1 MVAVCYDKAP
11 PRWQEAVHAEVEVT
25 SLPPRIRC
33 EMVNRRTGE
42 TSSWDS
48 GSASLAPFVLA
59 VLAGSGALAAAWS
72 GVRRTSLSPAHR

>member
-11 PRWQEAVHAEVEVT
+11 PRRLEAVHAEVEVM

-33 EMVNRRTGE
+33 ETVNRRTGE

-59 VLAGSGALAAAWS
+59 VLAGAGALAAAWS
-72 GVRRTSLSPAHR
+72 GLCRISLLPAHR